1 MPKQTHLIRRGA
13 VYYYRARVP
22 SDIQNTYGRKE
33 EYISLKTKDYQ
44 EALRLVRHK
53 SYEIQTKFDKHR
65 KDQERLSS
73 PPLQTISPEQL
84 KHIQDTY
91 YAHLLDEDEETR
103 LHGFYDPSEEEL
115 PALPLPTFD
124 EYQETTKDLSEI
136 TRSDHAKGKT
146 DIFYQSETEEVLRWD
161 GIGLNVDDKS
171 IAFKQ
176 ITRELQK
183 AAIRAQES
191 IHKRNEGFVVDT
203 PATPQSGLSDSLNA
217 NTNAPLLSEVLE
229 KWVTEKS
236 LTSWTPKTAN
246 SHETWTK
253 AFITAFGDKPINQY
267 TKADAKALKD
277 TLLYLPS
284 NWSKHHL
291 FKNKNIQE
299 AATIAQSNS
308 IAPMSLQNS
317 SKILRFVASLWVWML
332 GHYDEIDRNIFD
344 GIIIKATSDPRKARD
359 SFTIDEL
366 KTIFSAPIFTGC
378 ASPTN
383 WKQVGSHSMQDT
395 AKYWTPI
402 ISLYSGM
409 RMGEI
414 LQLHTNDIKEENGI
428 HYFDINIDSEDKSL
442 KTQGSERN
450 IPIHAQLISLGFL
463 ELITRRTTK
472 GSLRVFPEIT
482 KGNDDTYTDGFSK
495 HFSRFLREVNVK
507 NKKNSFHSFRHTFED
522 ACRENDVPKEIMDAL
537 QGHVSQDMS
546 GRYGSGYS
554 LQKLNEGLQK
564 VRYSG
569 LELPNQVGY

>member
-53 SYEIQTKFDKHR
+53 SHEIQTKFDKHR

-103 LHGFYDPSEEEL
+103 LHGFYDPNEEEL

-124 EYQETTKDLSEI
+124 EYQEATKDLSEI

-146 DIFYQSETEEVLRWD
+146 DVFYHGETEEVLGWD
-161 GIGLNVDDKS
+161 GIELNVDDKS

-176 ITRELQK
+176 VTRELQK
-183 AAIRAQES
+183 ASIRAQES

-203 PATPQSGLSDSLNA
+203 PVAPQSGLSDSLNA
-217 NTNAPLLSEVLE
+217 NTNAPLLSEVVEEWL
-229 KWVTEKS
+229 TEKKA
-236 LTSWTPKTAN
+236 TTWTEKTAKA
-246 SHETWTK
+246 HEVWTR
-253 AFITAFGDKPINQY
+253 AFITAFGDRPINQY
-267 TKADAKALKD
+267 TKADARALKD
-277 TLLYLPS
+277 TLLSLPS
-284 NWSKHHL
+284 NWVQQL
-291 FKNKNIQE
+291 IFKGMDIRQ
-299 AATIAQSNS
+299 AAKLAQTKS
-308 IAPMSLQNS
+308 ISPMSLKNS
-317 SKILRFVASLWVWML
+317 RKIMHFIGSLWRWMQ
-332 GHYDEIDRNIFD
+332 GHYDEVERNIFE
-344 GIIIKATSDPRKARD
+344 GIHIKVTSDKRKERD
-359 SFTIDEL
+359 SFTLDEL
-366 KTIFSAPIFTGC
+366 KTIFTAPIFTGC
-378 ASPTN
+378 LSQTH
-383 WKQVGSHSMQDT
+383 WKQAGNYSMKDT
-395 AKYWTPI
+395 AKYWTPLI
-402 ISLYSGM
+402 ALYTGM

-414 LQLHTNDIKEENGI
+414 LQLHTGDIKEENGI

-442 KTQGSERN
+442 KTQGSARK
-450 IPIHAQLISLGFL
+450 IPIHARLISLGFL
-463 ELITRRTTK
+463 ELIERRKTK
-472 GSLRVFPEIT
+472 RSLRLFPEIT

-495 HFSRFLREVNVK
+495 HFSRFLTVINVK
-507 NKKNSFHSFRHTFED
+507 HKKNSFHSFRHTFED
-522 ACRENDVPKEIMDAL
+522 ACRENDIPKEIMDAL

-569 LELPNQVGY
+569 LELPC